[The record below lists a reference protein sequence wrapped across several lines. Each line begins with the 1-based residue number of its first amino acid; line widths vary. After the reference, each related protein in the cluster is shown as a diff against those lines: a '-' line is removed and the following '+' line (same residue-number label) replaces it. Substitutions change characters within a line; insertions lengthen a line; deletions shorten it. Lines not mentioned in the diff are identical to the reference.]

1 MIMEQRHAQTITL
14 LKLAAT
20 FVSTLL
26 VSGCPGMSNVQ
37 PNDARQLS
45 YNLTETQAKLVFIL
59 KLKSCAKEYVV
70 VEPDIK
76 ILTSAV
82 ADKNFSYSIKVSK
95 LNSSVTERD
104 LNISL
109 YDHGAIKSLNSTTN
123 DKTLAV
129 VGNILKTAALLGGLY
144 PTSADTSTESAGTRC
159 NATTI
164 GHYERRKNLSEKIQ
178 QLRDKLDTVAPAQAE
193 GTIALINALAAEVA
207 RLNMEHLELPLAV
220 KVDLSD
226 PQRPVPQKITW
237 KGKDLAKWTGSK
249 EEKPYPELQFIVS
262 LSIIGTYNQSP
273 ATGSSTNL
281 SPSDCPEDPGCTQ
294 TIVFREPVDVEIS
307 VVPNGSALVDG
318 SGKPF
323 PKSEP
328 ITNERIAVSQW
339 GQRTFLSLDV
349 AVGEQSTTSMSLD
362 PYGRQVQFG
371 WKSNARANSVFE
383 GSASVLEAY
392 GTYKSSTT
400 GKTELELA
408 TEELQALDTY
418 KKLNAL
424 RACEEIIRAG
434 GFKCPE

>member
-1 MIMEQRHAQTITL
+1 MFAH
-14 LKLAAT
+14 
-20 FVSTLL
+20 
-26 VSGCPGMSNVQ
+26 C
-37 PNDARQLS
+37 
-45 YNLTETQAKLVFIL
+45 
-59 KLKSCAKEYVV
+59 
-70 VEPDIK
+70 
-76 ILTSAV
+76 
-82 ADKNFSYSIKVSK
+82 
-95 LNSSVTERD
+95 SS
-104 LNISL
+104 L
-109 YDHGAIKSLNSTTN
+109 
-123 DKTLAV
+123 
-129 VGNILKTAALLGGLY
+129 
-144 PTSADTSTESAGTRC
+144 
-159 NATTI
+159 
-164 GHYERRKNLSEKIQ
+164 
-178 QLRDKLDTVAPAQAE
+178 
-193 GTIALINALAAEVA
+193 
-207 RLNMEHLELPLAV
+207 
-220 KVDLSD
+220 
-226 PQRPVPQKITW
+226 
-237 KGKDLAKWTGSK
+237 
-249 EEKPYPELQFIVS
+249 PELQFIVS